1 MFFKYI
7 PVLPDSRQIKFFSS
21 VMSTKSVPVLWQ
33 LCPILWMNAVFYCQV
48 LSTCVTWIRILW
60 EWSSLQDCQAVE
72 PTCLWSSPFQLFQ
85 SQPPRLPTSCRS
97 RTKARKFN
105 YRCLEA
111 GLLNIK
117 LGPCHNVA
125 GNFFPT
131 RNAEC
136 FFLIFF
142 YDKEKHQWMKTKQ
155 QVQTNTPEPVY
166 PIEVVSE
173 SRTLPQSGTR
183 VYLKVVLT

>member
-1 MFFKYI
+1 
-7 PVLPDSRQIKFFSS
+7 
-21 VMSTKSVPVLWQ
+21 MSTKSVPVLRQ

-111 GLLNIK
+111 GPLNIK
-117 LGPCHNVA
+117 QGPCQNVN
-125 GNFFPT
+125 GNFFLT

-136 FFLIFF
+136 FFCFVLFMIR
-142 YDKEKHQWMKTKQ
+142 KNISGWKQ
-155 QVQTNTPEPVY
+155 NNKYKQMHPPEYVY

-173 SRTLPQSGTR
+173 SRTLPQSGTW